1 MNSELSLYV
10 SSWNQNE
17 YIPTESRCLKYGQN
31 KSPSLSWTF
40 TSNQYNK
47 IKSYALILQDIS
59 AHNYIHWYIPFI
71 DKNIRNIEENI
82 YHYEKNKKN
91 IKHFHL
97 QQFYNKNKNIKVKQG
112 LNTHGTY
119 GYFGPCPPIGSG
131 KHEYIFYLFALDG
144 DITKTMNHQNDI
156 YKPKTK
162 DEFISLCE
170 NNGIHIVTTT
180 QKSYFL
186 EL

>member
-17 YIPTESRCLKYGQN
+17 NIPEISRCLKYGQN
-31 KSPSLSWTF
+31 QSPSLSWTF

-47 IKSYALILQDIS
+47 VKSYAIILQDIS
-59 AHNYIHWYIPFI
+59 AHNYIHWYIPYI
-71 DKNIRNIEENI
+71 HKTIRNMEEII
-82 YHYEKNKKN
+82 YHPKHM
-91 IKHFHL
+91 KHFHL
-97 QQFYNKNKNIKVKQG
+97 YQFYLQNKNMKVKQG
-112 LNTHGTY
+112 LNTNGTY
-119 GYFGPCPPIGSG
+119 GYTGPCPPIGSG
-131 KHEYIFYLFALDG
+131 KHEYIFYLFALEG
-144 DITKTMNHQNDI
+144 DITQQKNNQNDI

-162 DEFISLCE
+162 DEFISLCQQYQI
-170 NNGIHIVTTT
+170 NIVSMT